1 MDVKIS
7 PPNSIKMVRI
17 MSWELERTS
26 ISMADMLETVAADT
40 EVKKRSNSLEP
51 LVIGLTLGLVNTLK
65 AKYPAKDRVMK

>member
-1 MDVKIS
+1 MKIS

-26 ISMADMLETVAADT
+26 ISMADMHETVAADT

-51 LVIGLTLGLVNTLK
+51 LVIGLTLGLVNTFK